1 MSPPAEIALLDRLR
15 ARLRSAGIR
24 AERGPDRVALLVYK
38 PGVSLPIWVFVGY
51 GGVRFSWHS
60 GRRFHPLTD
69 LEGAAKALAAY
80 LRGEESPIA
89 TR

>member
-24 AERGPDRVALLVYK
+24 AEQGPDRAALLVYK
-38 PGVSLPIWVFVGY
+38 PGASLPIWVFVGY
-51 GGVRFSWHS
+51 GGASFSWNS
-60 GRRFHPLTD
+60 GRKCYPVTD
-69 LEGAAKALAAY
+69 IEGAAKALAAY